1 MSEAEAPS
9 TAEPRRCAF
18 TIPMKHRT
26 CNLPARPGSQY
37 CATHDPDA
45 ADRVPCP
52 KDPRHTVRTKDLAR
66 HLRRCKGQGLDRVC
80 SEPYYS
86 RGANLAP
93 ETGVAAAPEAEPEAE
108 KEEGTATTA
117 EGTPV
122 KPLWQHPER
131 VAEVV
136 ARLRALAAA
145 PETRGFMTDAPEL
158 RMLEYDKAAE
168 VEREM
173 FRSSASAKHGP
184 QVSSIVENMAR
195 EGFLSVSP
203 ESPVAFVEFGAGKA
217 HLAKVVAAAVML
229 PTGTP
234 MPKND
239 FQQKQQQRGQEQGEE
254 KKQETEKEEE
264 EKEEEEEGKVPF
276 VLVDR
281 AKFSA
286 STERSCWGQVLSRGV
301 AFSRVQIDITD
312 LVLARVPALAPAR
325 GVRRVV
331 AFGKHLCGLGCD
343 TALRCVVR
351 ARAAMPAGTQF
362 ALAIALCCLHRC
374 TWATYSSPAFIA
386 AHGFSPAQFALLTS
400 IAAWAT
406 SGPDKQ
412 QQEEEDEKEK
422 EEEEKSQE
430 PAAKCARSS
439 SEEDEERTGR
449 NPYGFAE
456 RRELGL
462 LARRLLTEGRL
473 AYLRSNGFPGARVV
487 RYVDEAVSPE
497 NVLLLAHTD
506 PWV

>member
-1 MSEAEAPS
+1 MSETPAPA
-9 TAEPRRCAF
+9 TTAAAAEPRKCAYA
-18 TIPMKHRT
+18 IPMKHRT

-37 CATHDPDA
+37 CATHDPAA

-52 KDPRHTVRTKDLAR
+52 KDPRHTVRTADLAR

-80 SEPYYS
+80 GEPYYS
-86 RGANLAP
+86 RGANLSPEAERKDAAP
-93 ETGVAAAPEAEPEAE
+93 DAAPEPETE
-108 KEEGTATTA
+108 TTTSA
-117 EGTPV
+117 APV

-131 VAEVV
+131 VAAVV
-136 ARLRALAAA
+136 AQLRALAEA
-145 PETRGFMTDAPEL
+145 PATRGFMTAAPEL
-158 RMLEYDKAAE
+158 RVLEYDKAAA

-173 FRSSASAKHGP
+173 FRSAASEKHGP

-195 EGFLSVSP
+195 EGFLAVSP
-203 ESPVAFVEFGAGKA
+203 ACPVAFVEFGAGKA
-217 HLAKVVAAAVML
+217 HLAKVVAAATML

-234 MPKND
+234 MPQSD
-239 FQQKQQQRGQEQGEE
+239 YKQQQQEQQQQE
-254 KKQETEKEEE
+254 KDYKGDDDKSEDA
-264 EKEEEEEGKVPF
+264 GKVPF

-301 AFSRVQIDITD
+301 AFSRIQIDITD

-331 AFGKHLCGLGCD
+331 AFGKHLCGMGCD
-343 TALRCVVR
+343 TALRCVVH

-374 TWATYSSPAFIA
+374 TWDTYSNPAFIA
-386 AHGFSPAQFALLTS
+386 AHGFSRAQFALLTS

-406 SGPDKQ
+406 SGPDRQ
-412 QQEEEDEKEK
+412 QQQDDDESAKDGDE
-422 EEEEKSQE
+422 Q
-430 PAAKCARSS
+430 AASPVKKCARCS
-439 SEEDEERTGR
+439 DARAGR

-462 LARRLLTEGRL
+462 MARRLLTEGRL
-473 AYLRSNGFPGARVV
+473 AYLRSHGFPNARVV

-506 PWV
+506 SWQ

>member
-1 MSEAEAPS
+1 
-9 TAEPRRCAF
+9 
-18 TIPMKHRT
+18 MKHRT

-37 CATHDPDA
+37 CATHDPAA

-52 KDPRHTVRTKDLAR
+52 KDPRHTVRTADLAR

-80 SEPYYS
+80 GEPYYS
-86 RGANLAP
+86 RGANLSPEAARAP
-93 ETGVAAAPEAEPEAE
+93 EKEAAPAPTEPAAATTEA
-108 KEEGTATTA
+108 
-117 EGTPV
+117 TPVDASV

-136 ARLRALAAA
+136 ALLRALAAA
-145 PETRGFMTDAPEL
+145 PATRGFMTAQPEL
-158 RMLEYDKAAE
+158 RVLEYDKAAA

-195 EGFLSVSP
+195 EGFLAVSP
-203 ESPVAFVEFGAGKA
+203 ACPVAFVEFGAGKA
-217 HLAKVVAAAVML
+217 HLAKVVAAATML

-234 MPKND
+234 MPQND
-239 FQQKQQQRGQEQGEE
+239 YQQKQQQQQGESDKNDKE
-254 KKQETEKEEE
+254 KE
-264 EKEEEEEGKVPF
+264 EKEEEDDAERKKVPF

-301 AFSRVQIDITD
+301 AFSRIQIDITD
-312 LVLARVPALAPAR
+312 LVLARVPVLAPTR

-331 AFGKHLCGLGCD
+331 AFGKHLCGMGCD
-343 TALRCVVR
+343 TALRCVVH

-374 TWATYSSPAFIA
+374 TWDTYSSPAFLA
-386 AHGFSPAQFALLTS
+386 AHGVSRDQFALLTS

-412 QQEEEDEKEK
+412 QQEGEEGEGDE
-422 EEEEKSQE
+422 Q
-430 PAAKCARSS
+430 AAASPVKKCARCSD
-439 SEEDEERTGR
+439 SERAGR
-449 NPYGFAE
+449 NPYSFAE

-473 AYLRSNGFPGARVV
+473 EYLRSNGFPNARVV

-506 PWV
+506 SWE